1 MQEQVEIIAEIDAK
15 KEALQAEKVWERL
28 KRAEKVVV
36 GKGKK
41 VQVYVPEPAV
51 KELLMQDVLG
61 RSGTLRAPT
70 LQVGNSYYVGYNT
83 AMYEEL
89 MR

>member
-61 RSGTLRAPT
+61 RSGTLRAPA

>member
-1 MQEQVEIIAEIDAK
+1 VQEQVEIIAEIDAK